1 MLKKIQSI
9 PSGMFIVPFMLSI
22 IQYTFWP
29 DLFANIGGTTA
40 ALFDGSATGFIV
52 GILVFCSATTIQFN
66 KLGDILKHQGTMLVV
81 KIVWAL
87 ILIFGFLYLFGLDG
101 VWGISGVAFATAII
115 SVNPAIYSS
124 ILQDY
129 GYKEDSAFYAIMG
142 LLALPAIPIIIFSI
156 YISGG
161 LASIDFMPIIS
172 MLIPLV
178 IGVILGNI
186 DPAFGDFFGG
196 ATSTIL
202 FFLGWNLGQGLNL
215 FQAVQS
221 GLPGL
226 LLAVIFIII
235 SIPLFFV
242 DRGLGYEGITGVSMI
257 TVAGMSTA
265 VPASLAAI
273 FPELQQYV
281 TSATA
286 QVLLVVLITAFL
298 APFLSQKVYEKY
310 GSVGLGDT
318 KTK

>member
-9 PSGMFIVPFMLSI
+9 PSGMFILPFLLSVL
-22 IQYTFWP
+22 QYTFWP
-29 DLFANIGGTTA
+29 SLFENIGGTTA

-81 KIVWAL
+81 KLIWAL
-87 ILIFGFLYLFGLDG
+87 ILIFGFLYLFGLEG
-101 VWGISGVAFATAII
+101 IWGISAVAFATAII
-115 SVNPAIYSS
+115 SINPAIYSS
-124 ILQDY
+124 ILQEY

-142 LLALPAIPIIIFSI
+142 ILCLPAIPIIIFSV

-161 LASIDFMPIIS
+161 LGSIDFMPIIS

-178 IGVILGNI
+178 LGMILGNI
-186 DPAFGDFFGG
+186 DPEFGGFFGG
-196 ATSTIL
+196 ATGTVL

-215 FQAVQS
+215 FEAIEA
-221 GLPGL
+221 GIPGL
-226 LLAVIFIII
+226 LLTIIFIII

-242 DRGLGYEGITGVSMI
+242 DRGLGYEGITGVSMMTI
-257 TVAGMSTA
+257 AGMSTA

-318 KTK
+318 KAE